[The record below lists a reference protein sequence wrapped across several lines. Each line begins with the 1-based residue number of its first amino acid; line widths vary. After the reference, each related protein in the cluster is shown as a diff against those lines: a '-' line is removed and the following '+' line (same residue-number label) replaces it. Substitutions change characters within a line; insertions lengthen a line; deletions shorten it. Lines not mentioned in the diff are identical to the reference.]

1 MTRLQIYNMALR
13 VHGRKITQEDLDA
26 TDKREE
32 VLDCIESYESAQDKA
47 LSEADWPFFT
57 SLLELDLT
65 EDTPGYGFSH
75 GYALPSGLYRHT
87 PRAWEWAYEIH
98 GGVYYTDAAD
108 PKLYG
113 MLRADCFDKADAAED
128 TRADHPQAFDNLIA
142 YALAYD
148 LCGYL
153 SPNDQNLLSVALQ
166 RYTWALQQLKSANI
180 SDTKQRW
187 TEPLFP
193 DLWVGDRSQLMAKRF
208 SDQTFANM
216 ED

>member
-1 MTRLQIYNMALR
+1 
-13 VHGRKITQEDLDA
+13 
-26 TDKREE
+26 
-32 VLDCIESYESAQDKA
+32 
-47 LSEADWPFFT
+47 
-57 SLLELDLT
+57 
-65 EDTPGYGFSH
+65 
-75 GYALPSGLYRHT
+75 
-87 PRAWEWAYEIH
+87 
-98 GGVYYTDAAD
+98 
-108 PKLYG
+108 

-166 RYTWALQQLKSANI
+166 RYTWALQQLKSAYI